1 MLFACFTSR
10 ATNTSDVLH
19 FQNCYLSK
27 SYQKSAVK
35 GLFQLKVIRITLCS
49 TGHAVSFM
57 LHLVCGIILEME
69 LVLLPKSVNTYLLSV
84 YLLVSSM
91 DLLVI

>member
-10 ATNTSDVLH
+10 ATNTSDILH

-35 GLFQLKVIRITLCS
+35 GLFQLKLIRITLCS

-69 LVLLPKSVNTYLLSV
+69 LVLLPQSVTTYCQCTYLSV
-84 YLLVSSM
+84 QW
-91 DLLVI
+91 IG